1 MNKQKLLIIAGI
13 SLAAVIILYASAY
26 TLPEGRQAL
35 ITQFGKVMG
44 KPVTSAGLHFKVPF
58 IQDVRLF
65 DKRIL
70 EWDGDSNQIPTKD
83 KKFIW
88 VDTTARWRIND
99 AMKFAE
105 TVRTE
110 SAAQTRLD
118 SILDGA
124 TRDVISNHNLV
135 EAVRNT
141 NTIMDQIK
149 ERKQQA
155 EKRAKEPVKGI
166 DVLEVEEE
174 EITGELEAILVGRE
188 RLSEMI
194 HTRAKDKLTDLGIE
208 LIDVQ
213 LRRIAYEKSVEGK
226 VYDRMISER
235 NRIAEKI
242 RSIGKGEQAK
252 IQGKLNQDL
261 KEIES
266 TAYRKSQ
273 EIKGRA
279 EAEAISIYARSL
291 GQDPNFF
298 EFTRTL
304 DAYRKTLKDKGSFI
318 MSTDSDFLRL
328 MQKK

>member
-1 MNKQKLLIIAGI
+1 MLVAVV
-13 SLAAVIILYASAY
+13 SLVILVVAFGSAY
-26 TLPEGRQAL
+26 TLPEGKQAL
-35 ITQFGKVMG
+35 ITQFGRVVG
-44 KPVTSAGLHFKVPF
+44 APVTRAGLHVKVPL
-58 IQDVRLF
+58 IQDVRYF

-99 AMKFAE
+99 AMKFAQ
-105 TVRTE
+105 TVRSE
-110 SAAQTRLD
+110 EAAKTRLD

-124 TRDVISNHNLV
+124 TRDVISRHNLV

-141 NTIMDQIK
+141 NTLLDQLQQ
-149 ERKQQA
+149 RKL
-155 EKRAKEPVKGI
+155 RASEPK
-166 DVLEVEEE
+166 DPLKATEVEIEE
-174 EITGELEAILVGRE
+174 EITGELESISVGRE
-188 RLSEMI
+188 RLSDMI
-194 HTRAKDKLTDLGIE
+194 HARAKEKLTELGIE

-213 LRRIAYEKSVEGK
+213 LRRIAYEKSVEEK
-226 VYDRMISER
+226 VYERMISER
-235 NRIAEKI
+235 KRIAEKI

-252 IQGKLNQDL
+252 IRGKLNRDL

-266 TAYRKSQ
+266 AAYRKSQ

-279 EAEAISIYARSL
+279 EAQAISIYAGSL
-291 GQDPNFF
+291 GKDPNFY

-304 DAYRKTLKDKGSFI
+304 EAYKKTLKEKGSFI

-328 MQKK
+328 MQKR

>member
-1 MNKQKLLIIAGI
+1 MNNRKFLIIIGT
-13 SLAAVIILYASAY
+13 SVFVIILLFSSAY

-44 KPVTSAGLHFKVPF
+44 KPVTSAGLHWKVPL
-58 IQDVRLF
+58 IQEVRHF

-70 EWDGDSNQIPTKD
+70 EWDGDANQIPTKD

-88 VDTTARWRIND
+88 VDTTARWRIKD

-105 TVRTE
+105 TIRTAT
-110 SAAQTRLD
+110 SAQTRLD

-141 NTIMDQIK
+141 NTLLDQINK
-149 ERKQQA
+149 RKLEVQ
-155 EKRAKEPVKGI
+155 KSVAKPS
-166 DVLEVEEE
+166 LEVEVELEE
-174 EITGELEAILVGRE
+174 EITGELESILVGRE
-188 RLSEMI
+188 RLSAMI
-194 HTRAKDKLTDLGIE
+194 HERAKVKLDDLGIE

-213 LRRIAYEKSVEGK
+213 LRRIAYERSVEEK

-235 NRIAEKI
+235 KRIAEKI
-242 RSIGKGEQAK
+242 RSMGKGEQAK
-252 IQGKLNQDL
+252 IQGKLNRDL

-279 EAEAISIYARSL
+279 EAEAISIYARSA
-291 GQDPNFF
+291 GQDPSFF

-304 DAYRKTLKDKGSFI
+304 DAYKKTLKGKGSFI

-328 MQKK
+328 IQKK

>member
-1 MNKQKLLIIAGI
+1 
-13 SLAAVIILYASAY
+13 
-26 TLPEGRQAL
+26 
-35 ITQFGKVMG
+35 
-44 KPVTSAGLHFKVPF
+44 
-58 IQDVRLF
+58 
-65 DKRIL
+65 
-70 EWDGDSNQIPTKD
+70 
-83 KKFIW
+83 
-88 VDTTARWRIND
+88 
-99 AMKFAE
+99 
-105 TVRTE
+105 
-110 SAAQTRLD
+110 
-118 SILDGA
+118 
-124 TRDVISNHNLV
+124 
-135 EAVRNT
+135 
-141 NTIMDQIK
+141 MDQIK

-155 EKRAKEPVKGI
+155 EKRSKDPVKAI
-166 DVLEVEEE
+166 DVLDVEEE

-194 HTRAKDKLTDLGIE
+194 HARAKDKLTDLGIE

-213 LRRIAYEKSVEGK
+213 LRRIAYEKSVEAK

-273 EIKGRA
+273 EIRGRA

>member
-1 MNKQKLLIIAGI
+1 MNTNKLIKILGIFVVALILVFG
-13 SLAAVIILYASAY
+13 STY

-44 KPVTSAGLHFKVPF
+44 KPVTGAGLHFKVPF
-58 IQDVRLF
+58 IQEVRYF

-70 EWDGDSNQIPTKD
+70 EWDGDPNQIPTKD

-141 NTIMDQIK
+141 NTLLDQIK
-149 ERKQQA
+149 KRKQEA
-155 EKRAKEPVKGI
+155 EKIESEPTKVV
-166 DVLEVEEE
+166 DVELEE
-174 EITGELEAILVGRE
+174 EITGELEAISVGRE
-188 RLSEMI
+188 KLSAMI
-194 HTRAKDKLTDLGIE
+194 HVRAKEKLGDLGIE

-213 LRRIAYEKSVEGK
+213 LRRIAYEKSVEEK
-226 VYDRMISER
+226 VYERMISER
-235 NRIAEKI
+235 KRIAEKI
-242 RSIGKGEQAK
+242 RSMGKGEQAK
-252 IQGKLNQDL
+252 IQGKLNRDL

-279 EAEAISIYARSL
+279 EAESISIYARSV
-291 GQDPNFF
+291 GQDSGFF

-304 DAYRKTLKDKGSFI
+304 DAYKKTLKGKGSFV
-318 MSTDSDFLRL
+318 MSTDSDFLKL
-328 MQKK
+328 LQKKQ

>member
-13 SLAAVIILYASAY
+13 SLAAVVLLYASAY

-44 KPVTSAGLHFKVPF
+44 KPVISAGLHLKVPF
-58 IQDVRLF
+58 IQEVRLF

-155 EKRAKEPVKGI
+155 EKRSKDPVKAI
-166 DVLEVEEE
+166 DVLDVEEE

-194 HTRAKDKLTDLGIE
+194 HARAKDKLTDLGIE

-213 LRRIAYEKSVEGK
+213 LRRIAYEKSVEAK

-273 EIKGRA
+273 EIRGRA